1 MTDGYAPAFIEP
13 NELAY
18 NDSIS
23 SVYVGQNISYSTPI
37 FKNAFKP
44 DSTCLPD
51 TYTSFRY

>member
-1 MTDGYAPAFIEP
+1 VTDGYAPAFIEP